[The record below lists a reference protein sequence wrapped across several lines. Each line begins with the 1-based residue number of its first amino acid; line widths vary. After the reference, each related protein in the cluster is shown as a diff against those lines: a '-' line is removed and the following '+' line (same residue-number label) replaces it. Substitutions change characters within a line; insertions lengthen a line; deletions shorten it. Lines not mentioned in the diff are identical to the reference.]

1 MAVRIRLTRK
11 GRKKQPFYRIVVA
24 DSEAPRDGKFLDIV
38 GTYDPMQNPA
48 AVTIDNEKL
57 ALCLVVQSGTGL
69 IEAAAFGTTE
79 DAWAATAAVAAESH
93 IVYTDQPYTKMLA
106 MMPTRY
112 RCIQKTSLCSGCN
125 PLLKMRAMILPM
137 NSQRAYHD

>member
-57 ALCLVVQSGTGL
+57 VSWVQKGAKPTETVESL
-69 IEAAAFGTTE
+69 IRKYGPGVAAA
-79 DAWAATAAVAAESH
+79 A
-93 IVYTDQPYTKMLA
+93 
-106 MMPTRY
+106 
-112 RCIQKTSLCSGCN
+112 
-125 PLLKMRAMILPM
+125 
-137 NSQRAYHD
+137 